1 MGCAVPVYWELSVA
15 LLSGPSS
22 WLSVLREQQEAIQRG
37 PVVSDYSGEK
47 NIVQDRVRVLPL
59 AVTEA

>member
-15 LLSGPSS
+15 LLSGPFS

-37 PVVSDYSGEK
+37 PVVPDYSGEK